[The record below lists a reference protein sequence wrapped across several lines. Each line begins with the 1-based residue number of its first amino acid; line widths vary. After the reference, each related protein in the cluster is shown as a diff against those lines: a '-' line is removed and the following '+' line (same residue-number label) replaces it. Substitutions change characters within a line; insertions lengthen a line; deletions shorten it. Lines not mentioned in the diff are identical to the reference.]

1 MKQVQRQYN
10 HTDGQQGF
18 DGHSLGNSTKQDDK
32 TARRTERRTTRRDL
46 LGATAQESQL
56 TNGRRGNRR
65 KTETG
70 LKECILRIATKT
82 KRLAE
87 EPNLNTKGERT
98 CLYLHEWLF
107 ANYGVHAL
115 PVRAPLTK
123 HLPFQGTQAEQGR

>member
-1 MKQVQRQYN
+1 MKQVQRQFN
-10 HTDGQQGF
+10 RTDGQQGF
-18 DGHSLGNSTKQDDK
+18 NDYSLGNVLNK
-32 TARRTERRTTRRDL
+32 TTRRMERRM
-46 LGATAQESQL
+46 TMTRPSES
-56 TNGRRGNRR
+56 NGSGISTDERSTG
-65 KTETG
+65 KQKGTETDS
-70 LKECILRIATKT
+70 KECILRIATKT

-123 HLPFQGTQAEQGR
+123 HLPFQGTQVEQGR